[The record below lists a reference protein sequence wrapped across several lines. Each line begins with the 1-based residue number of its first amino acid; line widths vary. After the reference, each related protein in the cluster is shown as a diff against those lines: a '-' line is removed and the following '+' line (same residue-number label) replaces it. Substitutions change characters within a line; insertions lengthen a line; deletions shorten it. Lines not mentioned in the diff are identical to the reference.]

1 MKRFIRAT
9 ITISED
15 AAHALDRLRRGTREP
30 FARFAG
36 RVLTDAL
43 SNDARRSSRH
53 AARSLRRTA

>member
-1 MKRFIRAT
+1 MKRYIRAT

-15 AAHALDRLRRGTREP
+15 AAHVLDRLRRGTREP

-43 SNDARRSSRH
+43 VINARRSRRDRR
-53 AARSLRRTA
+53 ALRRPA